1 MARPGHQPLRA
12 CAALALALALAFMA
26 MPAPV
31 RAADAIYVVVSA
43 QSPVR
48 SVAQKDVLALYT
60 GRSRTVPGSE
70 VVTPLDQSRDG
81 APRAAFYQAVTG
93 MDIARINS
101 YWARLHFTG
110 QVQPPLVVGDDDAVL
125 ARLHGDASA
134 IGYVMR
140 EPKDPAVR
148 VVLRLP

>member
-1 MARPGHQPLRA
+1 MTRRGRMPLRA
-12 CAALALALALAFMA
+12 LAALALACLALH
-26 MPAPV
+26 APV
-31 RAADAIYVVVSA
+31 RAADTIYVVVAA
-43 QSPVR
+43 QSPLR
-48 SVAQKDVLALYT
+48 SVAQKDLLALYT
-60 GRSRTVPGSE
+60 GRSRTVPGSD
-70 VVTPLDQSRDG
+70 VVTPLDQARDG

-110 QVQPPLVVGDDDAVL
+110 QVQPPLAVGDDDAVL
-125 ARLHGDASA
+125 ARLRGDPSA
-134 IGYVMR
+134 IGYVLR